1 MGNVVA
7 SSRTADM
14 SRRRWPLVVGL
25 AVLAVALVVLRW
37 PRHADAPVPA
47 EEAAAAPVPRSST
60 GSALTTSRGAPL
72 PSAALTLATARPC
85 VRGRVVHVV
94 TGRGIAD
101 AQVTWATG
109 KGVASARTDAR
120 GDFSLDVPEGAVSLA
135 EVTAERFFP
144 VRPSWGF
151 SPLTFHVP
159 AATCVSDVLL
169 SLVPRIEYAGWVV
182 GPDDEPIAGASI
194 TIATDDE
201 PPGPALTSD
210 ADGRFTFT
218 ARDGAV
224 LVARRDGFAPGSAV
238 VDFRV
243 GVSREVVLRLGVL
256 GPDAG
261 VAHATLSGVVVDERD
276 AGLPGAQVKV
286 LRRASAEGFER
297 LEAVSESDADG
308 HFSVEADGPAPW
320 TVVAHVP
327 GVVSASKVT
336 HGEPVVLRV
345 VAGASLAGRVTDT
358 YGQPVTSFSVLASH
372 EAGPLEVD
380 REDARH
386 FVDAEGRFEV
396 NGLAPGPTRVVVAA
410 LGYAPSEA
418 KRVTLVP
425 GAPQTL
431 DVTLCAGAKVT
442 GQVVDRD
449 TKAPLSGARVS
460 LEGQG
465 DATLSVSPSSR
476 TGDDGRFELS
486 GLPPG
491 RRSLFFAAS
500 NHHARLVS
508 VELRDGD
515 TAGPLTVDLGAVP
528 DGGTPQLELVGIGAV
543 LKAQGD
549 ALVIQQVFE
558 GGGAAEAGLVAGDG
572 ILSIDG
578 EAAAKLGFV
587 GGIEKIRG
595 PEGTTVRLEVRR
607 ADGSM
612 ATVEAPRRRIAK

>member
-1 MGNVVA
+1 MN
-7 SSRTADM
+7 
-14 SRRRWPLVVGL
+14 RRRWL
-25 AVLAVALVVLRW
+25 VLAVFVIALAVSLWLRAS
-37 PRHADAPVPA
+37 PAPAPAPVVTSPVMPPHR
-47 EEAAAAPVPRSST
+47 APV
-60 GSALTTSRGAPL
+60 GAALATSRGAPL
-72 PSAALTLATARPC
+72 PSATLTPAPAKPC

-94 TGRGIAD
+94 TGRGIAG
-101 AQVTWATG
+101 AQVTWATASG
-109 KGVASARTDAR
+109 ASAVRTDAQ
-120 GDFSLDVPEGAVSLA
+120 GGFALDVPEGAVSLA
-135 EVTAERFFP
+135 EVTADGFFP

-159 AATCVSDVLL
+159 PATCVSDVLL
-169 SLVPRIEYAGWVV
+169 SLVPRIEYTGWVV
-182 GPDDEPIAGASI
+182 GPDDAPVAGASI
-194 TIATDDE
+194 TIATADE

-210 ADGRFTFT
+210 AEGRFVFS

-224 LVARRDGFAPGSAV
+224 LVARHDGFSPGSAV

-261 VAHATLSGVVVDERD
+261 VARASLAGVVVDERD

-286 LRRASAEGFER
+286 LRRVSPEGFER
-297 LEAVSESDADG
+297 LEAVGESGADG
-308 HFSVEADGPAPW
+308 RFSLDAEGPAPW

-327 GVVSASKVT
+327 GVVSASQVT
-336 HGEPVVLRV
+336 HGEPVVLRL
-345 VAGASLAGRVTDT
+345 VAGASLSGRVTDT
-358 YGQPVTSFSVLASH
+358 RGAPVTSFSVLASH
-372 EAGPLEVD
+372 EVGPLEVD

-386 FVDAEGRFEV
+386 FVDADGRYEV
-396 NGLAPGPTRVVVAA
+396 KGLAPGPTRVVVAA

-418 KRVTLVP
+418 KRVTLTP

-431 DVTLCAGAKVT
+431 DVRLSAGATVT

-449 TKAPLSGARVS
+449 TKAPLAGARVS

-465 DATLSVSPSSR
+465 DATLTVSPSSR

-486 GLPPG
+486 GLPSG

-500 NHHARLVS
+500 SHHARLVS

-515 TAGPLTVDLGAVP
+515 TAGPLTVGLGAVP
-528 DGGTPQLELVGIGAV
+528 DGGTPQIELVGIGAV

-549 ALVIQQVFE
+549 ALVLLQVLE

-587 GGIEKIRG
+587 GGIERIRG

-607 ADGSM
+607 ADGSVV
-612 ATVEAPRRRIAK
+612 TVEAPRRRIAK

>member
-1 MGNVVA
+1 MN
-7 SSRTADM
+7 
-14 SRRRWPLVVGL
+14 RRRWLVL
-25 AVLAVALVVLRW
+25 AVFAVALAVALWLR
-37 PRHADAPVPA
+37 PSPAPAPVVV
-47 EEAAAAPVPRSST
+47 APTASPHRT
-60 GSALTTSRGAPL
+60 QAGSA
-72 PSAALTLATARPC
+72 LATARGAPIPSATLTPALAKPC

-94 TGRGIAD
+94 TGRGIAG
-101 AQVTWATG
+101 AQVTWATAG
-109 KGVASARTDAR
+109 GVTAARTDAQ

-135 EVTAERFFP
+135 EVTADGYFP

-151 SPLTFHVP
+151 SPLTFRVP

-169 SLVPRIEYAGWVV
+169 SLVPRIEYTGWAV
-182 GPDDEPIAGASI
+182 GPDDEPVAGATI
-194 TIATDDE
+194 TIATDEE

-210 ADGRFTFT
+210 AEGRFTFS

-224 LVARRDGFAPGSAV
+224 LVARRDGFSAGSTV

-261 VAHATLSGVVVDERD
+261 VQRATLTGVVVDERD

-286 LRRASAEGFER
+286 LRRASPDGFER
-297 LEAVSESDADG
+297 LEAVGESDADG
-308 HFSVEADGPAPW
+308 RFALESDGPAPW

-327 GVVSASKVT
+327 GVVSASQVT

-345 VAGASLAGRVTDT
+345 VAGASLVGRVTDT
-358 YGQPVTSFSVLASH
+358 QGTPVTSFSVLASH
-372 EAGPLEVD
+372 EVGPLEVD

-386 FVDAEGRFEV
+386 FVDADGRYEV
-396 NGLAPGPTRVVVAA
+396 KGLEPGPTRVVVAA

-418 KRVTLVP
+418 KRVTLAP
-425 GAPQTL
+425 GAPQSL
-431 DVTLCAGAKVT
+431 DVSLSAGAKVT

-449 TKAPLSGARVS
+449 TKSPLAGARVS

-465 DATLSVSPSSR
+465 DSTLAVSPSSR

-491 RRSLFFAAS
+491 RRSLFCAAA

-515 TAGPLTVDLGAVP
+515 TAGPLMVDLGAVP

-558 GGGAAEAGLVAGDG
+558 GGGAAEVGLVAGDG

-607 ADGSM
+607 ADGSVVS
-612 ATVEAPRRRIAK
+612 VEAPRRRIAK